1 MSRGR
6 RPDPQAVRDAKGNP
20 GKRAKPVVDAA
31 AMKPGGIIKPLAKL
45 TPAAAAIWQSLGP
58 DLERLNFIRGTD
70 RELFGRY
77 CQTVVEYWEATRH
90 LRLEGSVY
98 WTETLHGKMKR
109 INPYFLVQERLAA
122 RLVPM
127 EDRLGLNPASR
138 QQLLIR
144 LSTLNPQLP
153 FNSNAVPDS
162 RPPDD
167 MADIGFLGSAG
178 VPPTIQ

>member
-20 GKRAKPVVDAA
+20 GKRAKVTVDAA
-31 AMKPGGIIKPLAKL
+31 AVKPTGAIKPLAKL
-45 TPAAAAIWQSLGP
+45 TPAAIAIWQSLGP

-77 CQTVVEYWEATRH
+77 CQTIVEYWEATRH
-90 LRLEGSVY
+90 LRAEGSVY
-98 WTETLHGKMKR
+98 WTDTVHGKMKR
-109 INPYFLVQERLAA
+109 INPYFLIQERLAA
-122 RLVPM
+122 RLIPM

-138 QQLLIR
+138 QQFLIR
-144 LSTLNPQLP
+144 LSNLNPQLP
-153 FNSNAVPDS
+153 FPNPGASAQQ
-162 RPPDD
+162 PPDD
-167 MADIGFLGSAG
+167 MPDVGFLGSAG